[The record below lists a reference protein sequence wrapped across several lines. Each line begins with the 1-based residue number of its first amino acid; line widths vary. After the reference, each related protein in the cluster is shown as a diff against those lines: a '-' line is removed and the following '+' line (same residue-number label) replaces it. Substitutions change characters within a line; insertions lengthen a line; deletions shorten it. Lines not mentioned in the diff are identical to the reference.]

1 MIPRVS
7 CQRDQGGSQTL
18 VGPENQEMVTAHKK
32 MLGCRAKWMSMGA
45 ATSPVTP
52 ETGQPMATQ
61 HAPSPWSM
69 SQEVAENSDQRA
81 ERRNGVKRDGV

>member
-32 MLGCRAKWMSMGA
+32 MLGVQSKVDEYGCSDKPRHPQKQANPWQLS
-45 ATSPVTP
+45 THLLP
-52 ETGQPMATQ
+52 GQ
-61 HAPSPWSM
+61 
-69 SQEVAENSDQRA
+69 
-81 ERRNGVKRDGV
+81 